1 MYSAQRV
8 SARVR
13 ADLQPFLSRCRD
25 VKEPKGTVP
34 YMVHQFSHISIG
46 KPMFVFLNV
55 DSA

>member
-55 DSA
+55 DFA